1 MEFSSSPNRMAW
13 IGNKFEVGSPRN
25 GSHLHSQEV
34 EFTVSTPRFL
44 AKTAIDKMEKGR
56 ELQLTHHQEVW
67 ISSQLMFL
75 SQGIS
80 DFQGI
85 EGGMEFLPK

>member
-1 MEFSSSPNRMAW
+1 
-13 IGNKFEVGSPRN
+13 
-25 GSHLHSQEV
+25 
-34 EFTVSTPRFL
+34 
-44 AKTAIDKMEKGR
+44 MEKGR
-56 ELQLTHHQEVW
+56 ELQLTHHQEVR

-85 EGGMEFLPK
+85 ERGMEFLPK